1 MMSWQNYIAHLLKD
15 HLFRVGRVNF
25 NGYCNKSTVSSNACS
40 KCNVWPDSI
49 QVPEQNGNAYLHN
62 NHQSRMF
69 PEGASVPVP
78 VT

>member
-49 QVPEQNGNAYLHN
+49 QVPEQNGNAYLHIIIRAGCS
-62 NHQSRMF
+62 QR
-69 PEGASVPVP
+69 VPLFQFQ
-78 VT
+78 